1 MNELLGQVFTGLII
15 DENDMMYLVQ
25 KNGVT
30 FRFLKTEDASYRIG
44 ESVEGFGYVNQ
55 KKEAIFTT
63 IIPQVRIGHYAFGE
77 VTDVRRDLGVFVN
90 IGLPDNFSF
99 IKPFRYC

>member
-1 MNELLGQVFTGLII
+1 GLGDVYKRQ
-15 DENDMMYLVQ
+15 
-25 KNGVT
+25 
-30 FRFLKTEDASYRIG
+30 SYRIG
-44 ESVEGFGYVNQ
+44 DSVEGFGYVNQ

-90 IGLPDNFSF
+90 IGLPDKDMVVSLDEMPSM
-99 IKPFRYC
+99 KE